1 MVRTRATFDFRF
13 ENIWL
18 KEEEVDDVVE
28 EGWGRDSGV
37 TVTERTSRCA
47 NKLWEWGRRK
57 RMKFKRDLKE
67 YNDELER
74 LRGSTD
80 LSDTRRYM
88 EVQEQHAKLLI
99 QEDTYW
105 KQRAKMH
112 WLKEGDLNTRFFHM
126 SASARHRRKGKG
138 L

>member
-1 MVRTRATFDFRF
+1 
-13 ENIWL
+13 
-18 KEEEVDDVVE
+18 
-28 EGWGRDSGV
+28 
-37 TVTERTSRCA
+37 
-47 NKLWEWGRRK
+47 
-57 RMKFKRDLKE
+57 MKFKQDLKE